1 MTAISHYYDYFHG
14 QSTVSCTAHR
24 MYDVFDTYDCY
35 LVGTTIITVI
45 IMVSLLFLMCTP
57 YDCHIPQALC
67 VWHLRLNLRL
77 GFRLSWRPG
86 LGLGLGLRYMNDRFL
101 FCRRDISTSL
111 LQRGH
116 FVTVIQQLFNGYFT
130 VIHQLFYKLC

>member
-67 VWHLRLNLRL
+67 YDIWMTVFFFA
-77 GFRLSWRPG
+77 GATYRPV
-86 LGLGLGLRYMNDRFL
+86 Y
-101 FCRRDISTSL
+101 CRE
-111 LQRGH
+111 
-116 FVTVIQQLFNGYFT
+116 VIL
-130 VIHQLFYKLC
+130 